1 MSSDQLMRHALAKFD
16 LTGRTA
22 VITGGGTGLGYNMT
36 RALARSGARVL
47 ITARRADVLS
57 KAAEELN
64 TEIGAER
71 VCHHTVDL
79 SERASVN
86 ALAEHAVDRFGGVD
100 IFIGNAAQ
108 DFLEPVDDILD
119 ESIDQILQV
128 NLTANVQLVRAF
140 LPGMRARRWGR
151 ILFSSSASTVCAP
164 ANDHMSMY
172 TATKGALNAFTRT
185 AANETGPDGVTVN
198 TLILGLFLTDMV
210 KEAIEG
216 YAQAYGPEA
225 GAAFNRSFT
234 NMTSLDRL
242 GECED
247 VEGLVQL
254 LASDAG
260 GYITGANIAI
270 DGGLSV
276 MLRPRVEPG
285 TSA

>member
-1 MSSDQLMRHALAKFD
+1 MNDAFAKFD

-22 VITGGGTGLGYNMT
+22 VVTGGGTGLGYYMT
-36 RALARSGARVL
+36 RGLARSGARVL
-47 ITARRADVLS
+47 ITARRADVLA
-57 KAAEELN
+57 KAADELN
-64 TEIGAER
+64 AEVGAER
-71 VCHHTVDL
+71 VFCHTVDL
-79 SERASVN
+79 ADRPSVN
-86 ALAEHAVDRFGGVD
+86 ALAEHAIDSFGWVD

-108 DFLEPVDDILD
+108 DFLEPLDDILD

-128 NLTANVQLVRAF
+128 NLTANIQLMRAF

-164 ANDHMSMY
+164 ANDHMAMY

-185 AANETGPDGVTVN
+185 AANEAGPDGITVN

-216 YAQAYGPEA
+216 YAQTYGAEA

-260 GYITGANIAI
+260 GYITGANLAI

-276 MLRPRVEPG
+276 MLRPRL
-285 TSA
+285 

>member
-1 MSSDQLMRHALAKFD
+1 MNDAFTKFD

-22 VITGGGTGLGYNMT
+22 VVTGGGTGLGYHMT
-36 RALARSGARVL
+36 RGLARSGAKVL
-47 ITARRADVLS
+47 ITARRADVLT
-57 KAAEELN
+57 KAADELN
-64 TEIGAER
+64 AEIGDER
-71 VCHHTVDL
+71 VFCHTVDL
-79 SERASVN
+79 SDRASVT
-86 ALAEHAVDRFGGVD
+86 ALTEHAIDSLGWVD

-108 DFLEPVDDILD
+108 DFLEPIDDIRD

-128 NLTANVQLVRAF
+128 NLAANVQLVRAF
-140 LPGMRARRWGR
+140 LPGMRARKWGR

-164 ANDHMSMY
+164 ANDNMAMY

-185 AANETGPDGVTVN
+185 AANEAGPDGITVN

-216 YAQAYGPEA
+216 YTQTHGADA

-242 GECED
+242 GKCED

-260 GYITGANIAI
+260 RYITGANIAI

-276 MLRPRVEPG
+276 MLRPRL
-285 TSA
+285 